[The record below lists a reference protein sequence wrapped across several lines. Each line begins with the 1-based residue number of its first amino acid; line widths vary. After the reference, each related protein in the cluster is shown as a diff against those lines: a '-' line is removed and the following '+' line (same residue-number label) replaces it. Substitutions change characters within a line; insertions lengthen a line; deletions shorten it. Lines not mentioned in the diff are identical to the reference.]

1 MQFRAKVLTASLG
14 VQFVDVDA
22 VDEHEAS
29 RVIEASGA
37 RLLGL
42 QRARGSLLPRA
53 RAKPF
58 NLTVFNQQLYALLDA
73 GQPIVDTIEVLG
85 RKDRK
90 AHHKAIYDT
99 LLRNL
104 KQGKQLSEAME
115 ALPSVFPPL
124 YVAMVRSSETTGT
137 VRTSINR
144 FMFYQAQVN
153 EIRSKIIGAAIYP
166 GILLSVGFVVISF
179 LMLYVLPRFS
189 EVFEEAATR
198 KHDSMGFV
206 ALWGGFVNAHTT
218 LAWSS
223 FGGVI
228 LLVVGLLTNQQA
240 RAWFGR
246 KMITAPLIGEIV
258 WTLQLARMYR
268 TLGML
273 LGSGVSVLTAM
284 RMTQAT
290 LPSSM
295 HADLTVAIGAV
306 SEGKPMSQVMVECG
320 LSTEIAQRLL
330 SAGESAGKL
339 DEMME
344 RIADFYDQEMRG
356 WIDTASRVVE
366 PLLMVVLGLVIGVV
380 VLMLYSPIF
389 DLANVF

>member
-14 VQFVDVDA
+14 VEFVDVDA
-22 VDEHEAS
+22 VDENEAS

-37 RLLGL
+37 RVLGL
-42 QRARGSLLPRA
+42 QRGRARLLPQSQSQA
-53 RAKPF
+53 F

-73 GQPIVDTIEVLG
+73 GQTIVDTIEVLG

-90 AHHKAIYDT
+90 ARHKAIYDT

-115 ALPSVFPPL
+115 ALPSVFPAL

-153 EIRSKIIGAAIYP
+153 EIRGKLIGAAIYP
-166 GILLSVGFVVISF
+166 AILLSVGFIVISF
-179 LMLYVLPRFS
+179 LMLYVLPKFS

-198 KHDSMGFV
+198 KGASMNFV
-206 ALWGGFVNAHTT
+206 AVWGGFVNAHTT

-223 FGGVI
+223 FAGLI
-228 LLVVGLLTNQQA
+228 LLIVGMILHPA
-240 RAWFGR
+240 MRAWVSR
-246 KMITAPLIGEIV
+246 KVQAVPMVGEIV

-273 LGSGVSVLTAM
+273 LSSGVSVLTAM

-290 LPSSM
+290 LPASM
-295 HADLTVAIGAV
+295 HADLDVAIASV
-306 SEGKPMSQVMVECG
+306 SEGKPMSLVMSECG

-330 SAGESAGKL
+330 AAGESGGKL
-339 DEMME
+339 DDMME

-366 PLLMVVLGLVIGVV
+366 PLLMVGLGLVIGAV

-389 DLANVF
+389 DLASVF

>member
-1 MQFRAKVLTASLG
+1 MHFRAKVLTGGLA
-14 VQFVDVDA
+14 VEFVDIDA
-22 VDEHEAS
+22 VDEKEAS
-29 RVIEASGA
+29 RVVEASGG

-42 QRARGSLLPRA
+42 QRSRGALLPRA
-53 RAKPF
+53 GSKPF

-90 AHHKAIYDT
+90 AKHKAIYDT

-115 ALPSVFPPL
+115 ALPSVFPTL

-153 EIRSKIIGAAIYP
+153 EIRSKLIGAAIYP
-166 GILLSVGFVVISF
+166 VILLGVGSLVISF

-198 KHDSMGFV
+198 KRDSPGFV
-206 ALWGGFVNAHTT
+206 AMWGGFVNAHTT

-223 FGGVI
+223 FA
-228 LLVVGLLTNQQA
+228 GLIVALIVMVTNSTI
-240 RAWFGR
+240 RGWLGR
-246 KMITAPLIGEIV
+246 KIMSAPMIGEIV

-273 LGSGVSVLTAM
+273 LSSGVSVLTAM

-290 LPSSM
+290 LPASM
-295 HADLTVAIGAV
+295 HADLERAIGAV
-306 SEGKPMSQVMVECG
+306 SEGMPMSQVMVECG
-320 LSTEIAQRLL
+320 QTTEIAQRLL

-366 PLLMVVLGLVIGVV
+366 PLLMVGLGLVIGVV